1 MKLSKNNNR
10 FLQAGFTLVELIAVI
25 AIIGIIAAIAVNR
38 YSAVVGDARVA
49 KQSSVV
55 SIVEKAKD
63 LYVADEARTVA
74 QLLVYN
80 GTADANKYTTLQQ
93 YIQLNGTIN
102 PTSASLLTGTGM
114 TQILPGKV
122 AIPAALNGGTAVS
135 AEAVSLK

>member
-25 AIIGIIAAIAVNR
+25 AIIGIIAAVAVNR
-38 YSAVVGDARVA
+38 YSAVVLDARVA
-49 KQSSVV
+49 KQNSVV

-74 QLLVYN
+74 QLNTYN
-80 GTADANKYTTLQQ
+80 AATDAQKYTTIYG
-93 YIQLNGTIN
+93 YIKLNGASN
-102 PTSASLLTGTGM
+102 PAATTLLTGTGM
-114 TQILPGKV
+114 TQIVPGKV

-135 AEAVSLK
+135 AEAVTLK